1 MAHRVR
7 DIQHSIVCHSRK
19 NVPKKLLGRKQIKFA
34 KKWAEDSATGK
45 LN

>member
-1 MAHRVR
+1 MAHPVR
-7 DIQHSIVCHSRK
+7 EKQDSRK